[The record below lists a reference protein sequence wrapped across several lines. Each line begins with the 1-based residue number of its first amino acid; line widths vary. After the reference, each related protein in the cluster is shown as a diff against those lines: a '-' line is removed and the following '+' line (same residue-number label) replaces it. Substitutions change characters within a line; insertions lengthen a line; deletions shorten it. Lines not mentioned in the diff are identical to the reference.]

1 MMNLYWYILGLLL
14 VVSCSEISQKNN
26 VSKDFWA
33 YPGVYEVDSIGNI
46 QAYFDS
52 LCNHLGGRFGLTTLK
67 SASLLRYGMQ

>member
-33 YPGVYEVDSIGNI
+33 YPGVYEVDSMVIFKPTLTQFI
-46 QAYFDS
+46 TI
-52 LCNHLGGRFGLTTLK
+52 LRLWFGLTTQKLE
-67 SASLLRYGMQ
+67 SQ